1 MGRIKANNIQ
11 GGEWKKK
18 GGGGIRS
25 TETMDVEM
33 IVLMVKTLEKRGASY
48 SVQNRN
54 DEVGLHWNQDS
65 LENG

>member
-1 MGRIKANNIQ
+1 MEN
-11 GGEWKKK
+11 EKK
-18 GGGGIRS
+18 GEGGIRS

-54 DEVGLHWNQDS
+54 DEVGLH
-65 LENG
+65 